1 MVLDLLKIR
10 CSVRSFSAEPI
21 PDDIRMEI
29 LEAGRLSPSGGN
41 EQPWKFGVITD
52 AEQIGLISQAA
63 YRQTWITTAPML
75 IVLCSAIV
83 PDKRGARVIQKKRFP
98 RWREAIDN
106 MDKELYSALNTEE
119 HQTKIAGTHMSL
131 AALEHG
137 IFSTWI
143 SMFDVE
149 KVAEILTL
157 PRLCIPSEI
166 IAFGYPM
173 DKISLKDKKP
183 VDELAF
189 YDRFT
194 ENQS

>member
-10 CSVRSFSAEPI
+10 CSVRSFSTEPI

-52 AEQIGLISQAA
+52 AKQIGLISQAA

-75 IVLCSAIV
+75 IVLCCAIV
-83 PDKRGARVIQKKRFP
+83 PDKWGARVIQKKRFP
-98 RWREAIDN
+98 RWKEEIDN

-149 KVAEILTL
+149 KVAESRPCHDHLGL
-157 PRLCIPSEI
+157 V
-166 IAFGYPM
+166 
-173 DKISLKDKKP
+173 KK
-183 VDELAF
+183 
-189 YDRFT
+189 
-194 ENQS
+194 